1 VGWTALSDHLRGLGY
16 QDEALEASGFC
27 LRTRRG
33 TLVDRFRDRLTLP
46 VHDQD
51 GQVVSFVG
59 RKNPANDE
67 RAPKYLNG
75 TVPEPCSLRVHSTR
89 WPSPLA
95 LASGKCGADH
105 LPTRRAWSRDQQGA
119 REHADRVVHAA
130 RVTPPVGDHP
140 HAVGSQCRQN
150 GP

>member
-1 VGWTALSDHLRGLGY
+1 MGWTALSDHLRGLGY

-27 LRTRRG
+27 LCTRRG

-75 TVPEPCSLRVHSTR
+75 AQ
-89 WPSPLA
+89 SPLFSNGEHLFG
-95 LASGKCGADH
+95 LAVAGPC
-105 LPTRRAWSRDQQGA
+105 RA
-119 REHADRVVHAA
+119 
-130 RVTPPVGDHP
+130 
-140 HAVGSQCRQN
+140 
-150 GP
+150 